1 MGSQDRHAG
10 SGRGRGRCL
19 DRQGSAQRPGPHK
32 GGPGGQCGW
41 KDQASHSAT
50 PRPYPSPRIGWA
62 RHLAW
67 EPEHAPSTI
76 DASQLS
82 STLVGQVLHHL
93 VQEEHLGPTVAELE
107 DPRHMQLAPET
118 RAGPAA
124 WLEPVREL
132 PETPVLE
139 RREVSPASAAAEP
152 EDVPAVASA
161 QGPGPELE
169 PHEPAGLGPRAPAGM
184 APGVAEPG
192 PDPEPASPWDILGGV
207 SGPELEP
214 HETLDAGPV
223 APAGTAQGLAK
234 VELDPEPTSPCA
246 VSTRNVLRED
256 EPPILVFP
264 PRLVGQQLSLRFLGL
279 YKDILECK
287 KFIQD
292 QPQMGDT
299 GCLAP
304 TIQRLLM
311 ECDTLINVVTTTCL
325 MTPSMMAQERA
336 RVVEFWIWVAMES
349 LSLRNHIA
357 LRAIL
362 SALQRPAIHRLH
374 STWGHVSCVCLALY
388 EKLKTRDNWVHRK
401 RLFKEMTFTLMQM
414 LWDRMGPDV
423 RKRKGMVPYLGLIL
437 YDFVY
442 KHLEND
448 EEVSEPRGAQGGRMV
463 SFREERASVSP
474 DLSAPGHPHS

>member
-1 MGSQDRHAG
+1 MTVSL
-10 SGRGRGRCL
+10 C
-19 DRQGSAQRPGPHK
+19 P
-32 GGPGGQCGW
+32 
-41 KDQASHSAT
+41 
-50 PRPYPSPRIGWA
+50 
-62 RHLAW
+62 
-67 EPEHAPSTI
+67 AP
-76 DASQLS
+76 
-82 STLVGQVLHHL
+82 
-93 VQEEHLGPTVAELE
+93 

-264 PRLVGQQLSLRFLGL
+264 PRLVGQQLSLRFLVSGAGSRGGGPGAGAFPVSRAAL
-279 YKDILECK
+279 D
-287 KFIQD
+287 
-292 QPQMGDT
+292 
-299 GCLAP
+299 
-304 TIQRLLM
+304 R
-311 ECDTLINVVTTTCL
+311 
-325 MTPSMMAQERA
+325 PS
-336 RVVEFWIWVAMES
+336 
-349 LSLRNHIA
+349 
-357 LRAIL
+357 
-362 SALQRPAIHRLH
+362 
-374 STWGHVSCVCLALY
+374 
-388 EKLKTRDNWVHRK
+388 
-401 RLFKEMTFTLMQM
+401 
-414 LWDRMGPDV
+414 PDV
-423 RKRKGMVPYLGLIL
+423 DSCDLGARPSFPT
-437 YDFVY
+437 DFTMC
-442 KHLEND
+442 
-448 EEVSEPRGAQGGRMV
+448 PGRL
-463 SFREERASVSP
+463 SSP
-474 DLSAPGHPHS
+474 PSPH